1 VPKRED
7 VLMRKWFIAAALV
20 AVTISGVALAAVE
33 SRRPS
38 TVVATEAP
46 ISILELTLK
55 APQLPVQEFE
65 DYSFVYTR

>member
-1 VPKRED
+1 MTQRED
-7 VLMRKWFIAAALV
+7 VLMRKWFIATAIV
-20 AVTISGVALAAVE
+20 AVAISGVALAAVE

-55 APQLPVQEFE
+55 APQLPVQEIE
-65 DYSFVYTR
+65 DLSFVYTK